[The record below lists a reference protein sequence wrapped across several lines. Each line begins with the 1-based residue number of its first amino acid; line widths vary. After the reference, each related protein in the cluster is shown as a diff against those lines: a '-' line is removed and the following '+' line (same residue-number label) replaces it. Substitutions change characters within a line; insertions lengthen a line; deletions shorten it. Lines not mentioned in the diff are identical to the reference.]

1 MIRILPFSLRTVTGG
16 VWQLFAVALIILVS
30 FLGVLYWNLEKVT
43 IFSRSAEHLAS
54 IENELR
60 GLNEGLLNAE
70 TGQRGYILTLDDN
83 YLEPHRRGVA
93 TIKEG
98 LQHLRVLLNDVETRS
113 NLERMVPLID
123 GKLSELAQTITLAK
137 QGQQQA
143 ALTIVR
149 GNSGKQ
155 LMDEFR
161 HISEATMNLAS
172 QQRADLRERL
182 LDDFNKIF
190 AAIVLSGIVA
200 IAFLFFTA
208 MRTAQRLGQPVAA
221 LLEGI
226 QAMAQGDLS
235 HRVKAAADD
244 EISHI
249 ANAFNDMSDHLA
261 AARHARDEVQKE
273 LERSN
278 ADLDSFAYVASHD
291 LKAPLR
297 GIRNLAEWI
306 AQDIQSTATEDSRNN
321 LRLLR
326 NRVDRLDSLLES
338 LLTYSRVGRKIDDAE
353 EVNTGKLVA
362 EINDYL
368 APPAGFYITCGSE
381 MPRLLTPKAP
391 LEQVIRNLIN
401 NAIKH
406 HDRGQGQVVISATE
420 QGDRIEFRVED
431 DGPGIATEFHARI
444 FQMFQTLKSRDQ
456 VEGSGMG
463 LAIVKKA
470 IEGFGGSIR
479 VESNPPNRGSI
490 FIFTWPR
497 TFNRRSDSIS
507 TSIEPS

>member
-1 MIRILPFSLRTVTGG
+1 M
-16 VWQLFAVALIILVS
+16 
-30 FLGVLYWNLEKVT
+30 
-43 IFSRSAEHLAS
+43 
-54 IENELR
+54 
-60 GLNEGLLNAE
+60 
-70 TGQRGYILTLDDN
+70 
-83 YLEPHRRGVA
+83 
-93 TIKEG
+93 
-98 LQHLRVLLNDVETRS
+98 
-113 NLERMVPLID
+113 
-123 GKLSELAQTITLAK
+123 
-137 QGQQQA
+137 
-143 ALTIVR
+143 
-149 GNSGKQ
+149 
-155 LMDEFR
+155 
-161 HISEATMNLAS
+161 
-172 QQRADLRERL
+172 RL
-182 LDDFNKIF
+182 LDDFKKIF
-190 AAIVLSGIVA
+190 AAVILSGIAA
-200 IAFLFFTA
+200 IVLLFLTA

-221 LLEGI
+221 LVQGI
-226 QAMAQGDLS
+226 QAMSKGDLS

-249 ANAFNDMSDHLA
+249 CNAFNDMSDHLSA
-261 AARHARDEVQKE
+261 ALHARDAVQKE

-306 AQDIQSTATEDSRNN
+306 AQDIESTATEDSRDN

-338 LLTYSRVGRKIDDAE
+338 LLTYSRVGRKIDDAK

-368 APPAGFYITCGSE
+368 APPDGFHITCGSE
-381 MPRLLTPKAP
+381 MPSLFTPKAP

-431 DGPGIATEFHARI
+431 DGPGIPTEFHARI

-479 VESNPPNRGSI
+479 VESNPPRRGSI

-497 TFNRRSDSIS
+497 TFSLTDAN
-507 TSIEPS
+507 

>member
-1 MIRILPFSLRTVTGG
+1 VIRIPLLSLRTVTGG
-16 VWQLFAVALIILVS
+16 VWQLFAVALIILVT

-43 IFSRSAEHLAS
+43 VFARSAEHLAS
-54 IENELR
+54 VESELR

-70 TGQRGYILTLDDN
+70 TGQRGYLLTLDDN
-83 YLEPHRRGVA
+83 YLEPYRTGVA
-93 TIKEG
+93 TIKER
-98 LQHLRVLLNDVETRS
+98 LQHLHVLLNNVETRS
-113 NLERMVPLID
+113 NLERMAFLID
-123 GKLSELAQTITLAK
+123 GKLSELAQTIALAK

-143 ALTIVR
+143 ALTLVR

-161 HISEATMNLAS
+161 HISEATINLTS
-172 QQRADLRERL
+172 RQRTDLRVRL
-182 LDDFNKIF
+182 LDDFKKIF
-190 AAIVLSGIVA
+190 AAVILSGIAA
-200 IAFLFFTA
+200 IVLLFLTA

-221 LLEGI
+221 LVQGI
-226 QAMAQGDLS
+226 QAMSEGDLS

-249 ANAFNDMSDHLA
+249 CNAFNDMSDHLSA
-261 AARHARDEVQKE
+261 ALHARDAVQKE

-306 AQDIQSTATEDSRNN
+306 AQDIQSTATEDSRDN

-353 EVNTGKLVA
+353 EVNTSKLVA

-368 APPAGFYITCGSE
+368 APPDGFHITCGSE
-381 MPRLLTPKAP
+381 MPSLFTPKAP

-463 LAIVKKA
+463 LAIVKKT

-479 VESNPPNRGSI
+479 VVSNPPRRGSI

-497 TFNRRSDSIS
+497 TFSLTDAN
-507 TSIEPS
+507 

>member
-1 MIRILPFSLRTVTGG
+1 MIPIALPNLRTVSGG
-16 VWQLFAVALIILVS
+16 IWQIFAVALIILGS

-43 IFSRSAEHLAS
+43 VFSRSAEHLAS

-60 GLNEGLLNAE
+60 GLNEALLNAE
-70 TGQRGYILTLDDN
+70 TGQRGYLLTLDDN
-83 YLEPHRRGVA
+83 YLEPYNRGV
-93 TIKEG
+93 TSISER
-98 LQHLRVLLNDVETRS
+98 LQHLRGLLNDVETRKD
-113 NLERMVPLID
+113 LERMVPLID
-123 GKLSELAQTITLAK
+123 GKLSELAQTIALSK

-143 ALTIVR
+143 ALTLVR

-155 LMDEFR
+155 LMDEFS

-172 QQRADLRERL
+172 QQRTDLRERL

-190 AAIVLSGIVA
+190 AAIILGGVAAIV
-200 IAFLFFTA
+200 FLFFTA

-221 LLEGI
+221 LLQGI
-226 QAMAQGDLS
+226 QAMAEGDLS
-235 HRVKAAADD
+235 HRVKAAAND
-244 EISHI
+244 EISQI
-249 ANAFNDMSDHLA
+249 SNAFNDMSDHLLTA
-261 AARHARDEVQKE
+261 TLERDAVQKE

-291 LKAPLR
+291 LRAPLR

-306 AQDIQSTATEDSRNN
+306 AQDIQTTGSEDSRDN

-326 NRVDRLDSLLES
+326 KRVERLDSLLES
-338 LLTYSRVGRKIDDAE
+338 LLTYSRVGRKVDAVE
-353 EVNTGKLVA
+353 EVHTGRLIA
-362 EINDYL
+362 EITDYL
-368 APPAGFYITCGSE
+368 AAPDGFHITCGSK
-381 MPRLLTPKAP
+381 MPSFYTPKAP
-391 LEQVIRNLIN
+391 LEQVLRNLVN

-406 HDRGQGQVVISATE
+406 HDRGQGQVVISAIE
-420 QGDRIEFRVED
+420 QGGFIEFRVED

-470 IEGFGGSIR
+470 IEGLGGSIR
-479 VESNPPNRGSI
+479 IESNPPRRGSI
-490 FIFTWPR
+490 FIFTWPQ
-497 TFNRRSDSIS
+497 
-507 TSIEPS
+507 TSAQNNVN